1 MPKVD
6 LYNIKGEKTG
16 DCNLSD
22 AVFGI
27 EISTAAMHQA
37 VVTYNSNQRQGTQSA
52 LTRAEVSGGGKKPW
66 RQKGTGRARVGS
78 SRNPVWKHGGVAF
91 APKPRDY
98 TKKMNKKTR
107 RLALK
112 SALTCKVND
121 SEIIV
126 LENLD
131 LDSFKT
137 KNMLEILKALGVEG
151 KALVVTDGVNSNA
164 LRATGNIPGVD
175 TVLAASLNTYD
186 ILSHD
191 KLVATKD
198 AITKIEEVY
207 AQ

>member
-6 LYNIKGEKTG
+6 LYNIKGDKTG
-16 DCNLSD
+16 AQELSD
-22 AVFGI
+22 AIFAV

-37 VVTYNSNQRQGTQSA
+37 VVTYNANQRQGTQST

-78 SRNPVWKHGGVAF
+78 SRNPIWKHGGVAF

-98 TKKMNKKTR
+98 SKKMNKKTR

-121 SEIIV
+121 GEIVI

-131 LDSFKT
+131 LDSLKT
-137 KNMLEILKALGVEG
+137 KNMLAILKSLGIEG
-151 KALVVTDGVNSNA
+151 KALVVTDGVNENA
-164 LRATGNIPGVD
+164 VRSTGNIPGVD
-175 TVLAASLNTYD
+175 TVIATSLNTYD
-186 ILSHD
+186 ILSHE
-191 KLVATKD
+191 KFIVTKE
-198 AITKIEEVY
+198 AISRIEEVY
-207 AQ
+207 A

>member
-1 MPKVD
+1 
-6 LYNIKGEKTG
+6 
-16 DCNLSD
+16 
-22 AVFGI
+22 
-27 EISTAAMHQA
+27 MHQA
-37 VVTYNSNQRQGTQSA
+37 VVTYNANQRQGTQST
-52 LTRAEVSGGGKKPW
+52 LTRSEVAGGGKKPW

-98 TKKMNKKTR
+98 SKKMNKKTR

-126 LENLD
+126 IENLE

-137 KNMLEILKALGVEG
+137 KDMVAVLKSLGVEG
-151 KALVVTDGVNSNA
+151 KALVVTDGVNENA
-164 LRATGNIPGVD
+164 VRATGNIPGVD

-191 KLVATKD
+191 KFVVTKD
-198 AITKIEEVY
+198 AVSRIEEVY
-207 AQ
+207 A

>member
-6 LYNIKGEKTG
+6 LYNLKGEKTG
-16 DCNLSD
+16 DMELSD
-22 AVFGI
+22 AIFGV
-27 EISTAAMHQA
+27 EISTASMHQA
-37 VVTYNSNQRQGTQSA
+37 VVTYNANQRQGTQSA
-52 LTRAEVSGGGKKPW
+52 LTRSEVAGGGKKPW

-98 TKKMNKKTR
+98 SKKMNKKAR

-121 SEIIV
+121 GEIIV

-131 LDSFKT
+131 LDTFKT
-137 KNMLEILKALGVEG
+137 KDMVAVLKSLGVEG
-151 KALVVTDGVNSNA
+151 KALVVTENVNENA
-164 LRATGNIPGVD
+164 VRATGNIPGVD

-186 ILSHD
+186 VLVHD
-191 KLVATKD
+191 KFVVTKE
-198 AITKIEEVY
+198 AISKIEEVY
-207 AQ
+207 A

>member
-16 DCNLSD
+16 DCELSD
-22 AVFGI
+22 AIFAV

-52 LTRAEVSGGGKKPW
+52 LTRSEVSGGGKKPW

-98 TKKMNKKTR
+98 SKKMNKKSR

-121 SEIIV
+121 GEIIV
-126 LENLD
+126 LDNLD
-131 LDSFKT
+131 LDTFKT
-137 KNMLEILKALGVEG
+137 KDMTAVLKALGIEG
-151 KALVVTDGVNSNA
+151 KALIVTDGVNDNA
-164 LRATGNIPGVD
+164 VRATGNIQGVD

-186 ILSHD
+186 VLNHD
-191 KLVATKD
+191 KFVATKD
-198 AITKIEEVY
+198 AIAKIEEVY
-207 AQ
+207 A

>member
-6 LYNIKGEKTG
+6 LYNIKGEKAG
-16 DCNLSD
+16 VCELSD
-22 AVFGI
+22 AIFGV

-37 VVTYNSNQRQGTQSA
+37 VVTYNANQRQGTQSA

-121 SEIIV
+121 GEIIV
-126 LENLD
+126 IENLD
-131 LDSFKT
+131 LDSLKT
-137 KNMLEILKALGVEG
+137 KNMIEILKSLGVEG
-151 KALVVTDGVNSNA
+151 KALVVTNGVNDNVV
-164 LRATGNIPGVD
+164 RATGNIPGVD
-175 TVLAASLNTYD
+175 TVISASLNTYD
-186 ILSHD
+186 ILSHG
-191 KLVATKD
+191 KLLATKD
-198 AITKIEEVY
+198 AISHIEEVY
-207 AQ
+207 A